1 MDNSE
6 FLPIFAAELI
16 LNNKN
21 MNSKKIVELLKVLKK
36 IYVCEMA
43 GFNESFKLVQDA
55 NMDDLNA
62 FLEENGVNPL
72 DVLESCY
79 DIACVVAD
87 EIAEKGCE
95 KTPEGIKDY
104 FYKYEGIKLSDN
116 EANGIY
122 EKYLK
127 VK

>member
-1 MDNSE
+1 MDN
-6 FLPIFAAELI
+6 
-16 LNNKN
+16 
-21 MNSKKIVELLKVLKK
+21 KKIVELLKVLKK

-43 GFNESFKLVQDA
+43 GFNESFDLVQDA

-79 DIACVVAD
+79 NIKYALEERFAD
-87 EIAEKGCE
+87 KGCE
-95 KTPEGIKDY
+95 KSTKGVKEL
-104 FYKYEGIKLSDN
+104 FYNFEGIKLSDN

-127 VK
+127 Q

>member
-1 MDNSE
+1 MDNS
-6 FLPIFAAELI
+6 
-16 LNNKN
+16 
-21 MNSKKIVELLKVLKK
+21 KIVELLKVLKK

-43 GFNESFKLVQDA
+43 GFNESFDLVQDA

-79 DIACVVAD
+79 KM
-87 EIAEKGCE
+87 EIVLRDFAENGCE

-104 FYKYEGIKLSDN
+104 FWRFEGIKLSDN

-127 VK
+127 NK